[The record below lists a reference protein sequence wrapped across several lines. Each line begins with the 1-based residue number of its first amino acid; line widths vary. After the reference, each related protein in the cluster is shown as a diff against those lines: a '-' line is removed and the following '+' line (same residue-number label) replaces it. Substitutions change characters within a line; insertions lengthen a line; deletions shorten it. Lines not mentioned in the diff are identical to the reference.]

1 MLFDFNS
8 PELSEL
14 DQRIILNSIVPEVK
28 FNSTVQIYGY
38 TDVIGDAD
46 YNKKL
51 ALQRA
56 TNVRDFMQAKVKDA
70 KYDVF
75 GVGESVQIFDNKT
88 TTGRQLSRTVQV
100 YVITPKN

>member
-1 MLFDFNS
+1 ML
-8 PELSEL
+8 
-14 DQRIILNSIVPEVK
+14 
-28 FNSTVQIYGY
+28 
-38 TDVIGDAD
+38 GDAD